1 MSNRAKMRGLRPVEA
16 VGFFPQDSVF
26 EGAYDDGPFAFFF
39 GRCNCRNRI
48 REMTQGNL
56 VLLSAQPIGRGIQ
69 KRNGVSDLRCHV

>member
-1 MSNRAKMRGLRPVEA
+1 MRGPGPVKA
-16 VGFFPQDSVF
+16 VGFFPQDSMF
-26 EGAYDDGPFAFFF
+26 EGANDYRPFTFFF

-69 KRNGVSDLRCHV
+69 KRDGVSDLRCHV